1 MIMRSGE
8 QLLLPVNP
16 LFLWFSLVAALA
28 LNMGIDM
35 AFGRSAWMPDFLA
48 IALVFW
54 AIHQPLRVGI
64 GAAFLFG
71 LCMDVHQSSLLGQH
85 AWAYSL
91 LGFGAVMLHR
101 RVLWYPLLEQAV
113 QLLPLFILAHAVEVS
128 LRMLAGGVF
137 PGWGLFAAPLIE
149 TALWPIATW
158 VLLAP
163 QRRPPDPD
171 AHRPL

>member
-16 LFLWFSLVAALA
+16 FFLWFSLVAALG
-28 LNMGIDM
+28 LNIGIDLGL
-35 AFGRSAWMPDFLA
+35 GRAAWTPDILA
-48 IALVFW
+48 VVIVFW
-54 AIHQPLRVGI
+54 AMHQPLRVGI
-64 GAAFLFG
+64 GVAFLLG

-85 AWAYSL
+85 AWNYAL
-91 LGFGAVMLHR
+91 LAFGAVMLHR
-101 RVLWYPLLEQAV
+101 RVLWYPLVEQAV
-113 QLLPLFILAHAVEVS
+113 QLLPLFVLAHLVEVS

-137 PGWGLFAAPLIE
+137 PGWGVLAAPILE
-149 TALWPIATW
+149 TLLWPIATW